1 MLIAITGGIGS
12 GKSVV
17 TKVLAT
23 MSYPVYDT
31 DSQAR
36 RMMTTDETLK
46 QELVREFGPS
56 VYDADGSLNRA
67 SLAAVVFNNQE
78 ALERLNHIVHPAVIR
93 DLERW
98 YSRCSSQHAFVETAI
113 LYQSGLDAVVDAV
126 WRVDAPVQVRID
138 RVMLRSNLTATQV
151 TERIR
156 AQVAEECHAAPDAV
170 IVNDDVMP
178 ILPQIMGHL
187 EVLK

>member
-1 MLIAITGGIGS
+1 MLIAVTGGIGS

-23 MSYPVYDT
+23 MSYPIYDT

-36 RMMTTDETLK
+36 RLMTTDETLK
-46 QELVREFGPS
+46 QDLIREFGPT
-56 VYDADGSLNRA
+56 VYYEDGTLNRTGLA
-67 SLAAVVFNNQE
+67 SQVFNNPE
-78 ALERLNHIVHPAVIR
+78 ALGRLNTIVHPAVSR
-93 DLERW
+93 DLQRW
-98 YSRCSSQHAFVETAI
+98 YDHCNSQQAFVETAI

-138 RVMLRSNLTATQV
+138 RVMLRSNLTESQV
-151 TERIR
+151 AERIR
-156 AQVAEECHAAPDAV
+156 AQQSEENHGNADAV
-170 IVNDDVMP
+170 IVNDGVTP
-178 ILPQIMGHL
+178 ILPQIVRQL

>member
-17 TKVLAT
+17 SKALAM

-36 RMMTTDETLK
+36 RLMTADETIK
-46 QELVREFGPS
+46 QELVRAFGPS
-56 VYDADGSLNRA
+56 VYDDDGNLNRA
-67 SLAAVVFNNQE
+67 SLASQVFNNQE

-98 YSRCSSQHAFVETAI
+98 YVSSHSQHAFVETAI

-138 RVMLRSNLTATQV
+138 RVMLRSNLTEAQV
-151 TERIR
+151 AERIR
-156 AQVAEECHAAPDAV
+156 AQQSEESHTASDAV
-170 IVNDDVMP
+170 IVNDGVTP
-178 ILPQIMGHL
+178 ILPQIMRQL
-187 EVLK
+187 QVLK

>member
-36 RMMTTDETLK
+36 RLMTTDEVLK

-56 VYDADGSLNRA
+56 VYDADGSLNRV

-98 YSRCSSQHAFVETAI
+98 YT
-113 LYQSGLDAVVDAV
+113 
-126 WRVDAPVQVRID
+126 
-138 RVMLRSNLTATQV
+138 
-151 TERIR
+151 
-156 AQVAEECHAAPDAV
+156 
-170 IVNDDVMP
+170 
-178 ILPQIMGHL
+178 
-187 EVLK
+187 